1 MKTYI
6 LDTIEKYKR
15 LSKKLDAKTVI
26 CNRSWVVFNDC
37 GEREIYK
44 FKEDGTM
51 QIILSGRIT
60 VGKWEYD
67 PNDNTVSLFA
77 SEQAMMVHPGMYDD
91 VVMALKVDGTDEISF
106 LIDDNN
112 KDNFAPQSL
121 KELLDY
127 FEAKNILFLKAEEE
141 ERKRL
146 ELFAIQE
153 AERIEKEKKDKEQAE
168 FNERISEEFR
178 TYLRKVKYK
187 PEIKLECN
195 QHFRILISVLGWLVL
210 ISAIMYFVCL
220 TIIPSRTNP
229 SLIVLD
235 IIIVF
240 GGAFCYA
247 MILVDKIQH
256 RNTKEFEELLDSF
269 ISEHDNKGL
278 FSQTIINELSR
289 IAQNSYSDRE
299 LIKCI
304 LKTLIFIY

>member
-6 LDTIEKYKR
+6 FDSLEKYKR

-37 GEREIYK
+37 GEREVYK

-67 PNDNTVSLFA
+67 PNDNSISLFA

-91 VVMALKVDGTDEISF
+91 VVMAFKVDGTGEISF

-121 KELLDY
+121 TELLDY
-127 FEAKNILFLKAEEE
+127 FETKNILLLKVEEE
-141 ERKRL
+141 KCKRL
-146 ELFAIQE
+146 EHLAIQE
-153 AERIEKEKKDKEQAE
+153 AERMEKEKREKEQAD
-168 FNERISEEFR
+168 FIERITEDFK
-178 TYLRKVKYK
+178 TYLRKINYK

-195 QHFRILISVLGWLVL
+195 QHFRILISVLGWLAL
-210 ISAIMYFVCL
+210 ISVIMFFVYL
-220 TIIPSRTNP
+220 TIIP

-235 IIIVF
+235 IIVF
-240 GGAFCYA
+240 VVVSYCYA
-247 MILVDKIQH
+247 MLLVNKTKH
-256 RNTKEFEELLDSF
+256 CNTEKFEELLNSF
-269 ISEHDNKGL
+269 IFESYNKEL
-278 FSQTIINELSR
+278 FSQTIIDKLSR
-289 IAQNSYSDRE
+289 IAQNSYSDSDMIKY
-299 LIKCI
+299 LIKI
-304 LKTLIFIY
+304 LVFIY

>member
-6 LDTIEKYKR
+6 FDTIEKYKR

-67 PNDNTVSLFA
+67 PNDNSVSLFA
-77 SEQAMMVHPGMYDD
+77 SEQSMMVHPGMYDD

-127 FEAKNILFLKAEEE
+127 FEAKKILFLKAEEE

-153 AERIEKEKKDKEQAE
+153 AERIEKEKKDKEQVE

-195 QHFRILISVLGWLVL
+195 QYFRILISVLGWLEL
-210 ISAIMYFVCL
+210 ISAIMFFVCL
-220 TIIPSRTNP
+220 TIIPS
-229 SLIVLD
+229 LIVLD
-235 IIIVF
+235 IFVF
-240 GGAFCYA
+240 VVVSNCYA
-247 MILVDKIQH
+247 MLLVNKTKH
-256 RNTKEFEELLDSF
+256 CNTEKFEELLNSF
-269 ISEHDNKGL
+269 IFEFDNKEL
-278 FSQTIINELSR
+278 FSQTIIDKLRR

-304 LKTLIFIY
+304 LKTLRFIY